1 MTRTT
6 ARSRRTAATVGALTA
21 GALLLASAGPATAAT
36 VRQDVKGETAAQALL
51 LILNLPGGS
60 ATRVIV
66 SIDPVDGSISK
77 TTTTTAAANATVVR
91 GVLGTQS
98 LGLGA
103 SSAKLPSPTEA
114 SNNPAGAIES
124 GLAGTPLANLLK
136 AELLPSK
143 AKVTTAPTSSSEAA
157 VANLGVGLPDA
168 LAGAL
173 APLTGPLLSTV
184 DGALKALAAASG
196 TPVAQICAG
205 ATTAVTAL
213 KPATTALDGVL
224 AALPIPVPVTEVL
237 NTTALGALCGLS
249 ETLTK
254 LNTALQAALK
264 SLTGPSGVVG
274 AGLISANQSITRNGT
289 TVTARSEAEVA
300 GLTLLGQKPFASADV
315 LRTVSTASTNGLP
328 GSAKATIESSIA
340 NLTGGSI
347 DPFLQVRTTI
357 AGIRDSFVGGG
368 ALPAELKTV
377 FDDLFGLLNG
387 ALAPVGITLFKLD
400 DSVDSKKI
408 SACPGALS
416 GVLTGTLTQ
425 STGRCAAAAT
435 RGVGLSV
442 SLPAALTGPL
452 MIGGPLVSL
461 QIVPTAA
468 VAQAQNVTL
477 TTPPPATPEQL
488 PRTGLGAGLASFA
501 LLLLLAGAVIRRRAA

>member
-1 MTRTT
+1 MTRVT
-6 ARSRRTAATVGALTA
+6 ARPRRAAATVSALA
-21 GALLLASAGPATAAT
+21 VGALLVASAGPATAAT
-36 VRQDVKGETAAQALL
+36 VRQDVQGATAAQALL
-51 LILNLPGGS
+51 LILNLPGGA

-66 SIDPVDGSISK
+66 SIDPVDGAVTK
-77 TTTTTAAANATVVR
+77 TTSTTAAANATVVR

-114 SNNPAGAIES
+114 SSNPTGALES

-136 AELLPSK
+136 VELLPSK
-143 AKVTTAPTSSSEAA
+143 AKVTTAPTSASEAA
-157 VANLGVGLPDA
+157 VSNLGVGLPDA

-213 KPATTALDGVL
+213 KPATTALDGIL
-224 AALPIPVPVTEVL
+224 AALPIPVPVTDVL

-249 ETLTK
+249 DTLSK
-254 LNTALQAALK
+254 LNAALQAALK
-264 SLTGPSGVVG
+264 SLTGPSGVLG
-274 AGLISANQSITRNGT
+274 AGLISANQSITRTGT
-289 TVTARSEAEVA
+289 TITSRSEAEVA
-300 GLTLLGQKPFASADV
+300 GLTLLGQKPFANADV

-328 GSAKATIESSIA
+328 GSAKATIESTIA
-340 NLTGGSI
+340 DLTGGSI

-400 DSVDSKKI
+400 DSADSKKI
-408 SACPGALS
+408 STCPGALS

-477 TTPPPATPEQL
+477 APPVTPEQL
-488 PRTGLGAGLASFA
+488 PRTGLGAGVASFA
-501 LLLLLAGAVIRRRAA
+501 LLLLLAGAVIRRRTA